1 VNVIVYNNKCVLN
14 LRVKVQLV
22 FIWICK
28 IYRIESSLIICCSIY
43 GTENHFQWN
52 LIIVWMTQSI
62 PLCNFSFSAS
72 LLITKFSLHQLRIQ
86 AGVSRVFMASPK
98 WKADYFLPYK
108 SPTWLKLAP
117 QRKTGGQVWHGNLEV
132 RSGNKKIKV
141 VRFFRYLPT
150 VFWPK
155 QKRSHNF
162 LGCPPPTANRFR
174 KQFVAG
180 SSLVD
185 IWFNF
190 CRRFVI
196 SAAVCGWDFFRTL

>member
-1 VNVIVYNNKCVLN
+1 MNVIVYNNKCVLN

-86 AGVSRVFMASPK
+86 AGESREFMASPK

-162 LGCPPPTANRFR
+162 LGCPPPHR
-174 KQFVAG
+174 KPFPQT
-180 SSLVD
+180 
-185 IWFNF
+185 
-190 CRRFVI
+190 
-196 SAAVCGWDFFRTL
+196 VCGWILTGWHMV